1 MRIQR
6 PVLFALLAVTL
17 VSTSGVAAVDVHQ
30 PLLPPVPLDPLD
42 TPEYSTPVDLEG
54 SFYDLNGG
62 SRVEWYRLVG
72 WYRLAPRVALGGGV
86 SYAGVEQES
95 KMEFGGGPAWVVL
108 TTKLG
113 SDGLFG
119 MAFDID
125 STFPIGDENL
135 YPVSSDAASIGLRV
149 RISTGHLLGGR
160 GWIGWYT
167 RRVSP
172 PSQTGVEDPLPD
184 SDWPS
189 GSGVMAAWQAR
200 QRRWAAEVQ
209 GRYDFAGI
217 PPSFW
222 WQAEATW
229 FLSDDLGLRGG
240 ASVSVGPVGN
250 RPMNW
255 GWLVGLR
262 WRPQSSGETGK

>member
-1 MRIQR
+1 MRIQ
-6 PVLFALLAVTL
+6 PTVLLAFLAVTL
-17 VSTSGVAAVDVHQ
+17 ASTGALAQVDVHQ

-42 TPEYSTPVDLEG
+42 SPDLPAPVDLEG
-54 SFYDLNGG
+54 RFYNFSDG

-72 WYRLAPRVALGGGV
+72 WYRLAPRVALGGGI

-95 KMEFGGGPAWVVL
+95 QMEFGGGPAWVVF

-113 SDGLFG
+113 PDGFLG
-119 MAFDID
+119 LAIDID
-125 STFPIGDENL
+125 STLPIGDENL

-149 RISTGHLLGGR
+149 RLSTGHLLGGR

-172 PSQTGVEDPLPD
+172 PSQTGVEDPLPA

-189 GSGVMAAWQAR
+189 GSGAMVAWQAR
-200 QRRWAAEVQ
+200 HRGWAAEIQ
-209 GRYDFAGI
+209 GRYDYAGI
-217 PPSFW
+217 PQSFW
-222 WQAEATW
+222 WEAEVTW

-240 ASVSVGPVGN
+240 GSVSVGPVAN
-250 RPMNW
+250 RPMDW

-262 WRPQSSGETGK
+262 WRPGSTEETGK